1 MAFSSELSTAAH
13 GEAVKAGVQHGTLQM
28 YKKSLTREGQTG
40 EARLPVISSQE
51 LQAVS
56 LSPVTGLFI
65 YNAVEARLVLGK

>member
-40 EARLPVISSQE
+40 EARAASNKFPGTSGSFSQPSDRSVH
-51 LQAVS
+51 L
-56 LSPVTGLFI
+56 
-65 YNAVEARLVLGK
+65 